1 MIFIPS
7 VSAFHCNNG
16 AIQIN
21 AYMVKKNKKKQQA
34 GNKFIVK
41 NVNLS
46 QWVYSII
53 FTEDDDICLEIT
65 PILCRYFTAKR
76 AVKRVNIINL
86 AELVK

>member
-7 VSAFHCNNG
+7 VSAFQCNNG

-41 NVNLS
+41 NVNRS
-46 QWVYSII
+46 Q
-53 FTEDDDICLEIT
+53 
-65 PILCRYFTAKR
+65 
-76 AVKRVNIINL
+76 
-86 AELVK
+86 